1 MYVDSARPSKAGRND
16 KTQNTVFI
24 SSFLISVFTFFSG
37 YPASCF
43 ALAENLGLLGE
54 HFVVQSFSPSQGI
67 VGGFLFLPCWSVQ
80 TDKIRNLLGQTLRDL
95 KVNGCVTNILGTA
108 LLPYTTTLFLP
119 GGPLHIVCSG
129 SLPPV

>member
-80 TDKIRNLLGQTLRDL
+80 TDKESFRTD
-95 KVNGCVTNILGTA
+95 A
-108 LLPYTTTLFLP
+108 A
-119 GGPLHIVCSG
+119 
-129 SLPPV
+129 